1 VAPAR
6 GQFPL
11 TVKLFKLIVG
21 TAVML
26 ALWSLLMTTSSP
38 AAGAPSGLQ
47 LPAVAHEPPAVG
59 THVFVAALAVR
70 APPSRATVKQY
81 QQRQLQGYA
90 LRLREGL
97 FSLHN
102 GLFLLHVNGLFCIHI
117 RISLNL

>member
-1 VAPAR
+1 MPVIVILLPDVAPAR

-38 AAGAPSGLQ
+38 AAGVPPGLQ

-59 THVFVAALAVR
+59 TYVFVAALAVR
-70 APPSRATVKQY
+70 APPSRAM
-81 QQRQLQGYA
+81 
-90 LRLREGL
+90 
-97 FSLHN
+97 
-102 GLFLLHVNGLFCIHI
+102 VNS
-117 RISLNL
+117 ISSGNCRDTR